1 MGAVSP
7 LTPARSRVRGLA
19 GPCIALTALTGAGMR
34 PLRLLL
40 RRFLG
45 ARAMRCRTALLSPP
59 ASASRVTAMGG
70 VWTRPVAG
78 AARFNT
84 ALSSPL
90 SPLPSPSR
98 PVVGGFLFD
107 SFSFFHAPASK
118 ERESTACFF
127 FPADCPYS
135 PALLTGLAHRL
146 CSLPPLAA
154 LAHCQEHQ
162 KHQERAQ
169 QDKRFYVLFSG

>member
-1 MGAVSP
+1 VSAVGVVSP

-98 PVVGGFLFD
+98 PVVGGF
-107 SFSFFHAPASK
+107 SFVLRPHPRPDFRCVLGAFLRVLAPC
-118 ERESTACFF
+118 TAL
-127 FPADCPYS
+127 CPI
-135 PALLTGLAHRL
+135 PHPVPRL
-146 CSLPPLAA
+146 IPRLSRPVPSRGSCL
-154 LAHCQEHQ
+154 
-162 KHQERAQ
+162 R
-169 QDKRFYVLFSG
+169 